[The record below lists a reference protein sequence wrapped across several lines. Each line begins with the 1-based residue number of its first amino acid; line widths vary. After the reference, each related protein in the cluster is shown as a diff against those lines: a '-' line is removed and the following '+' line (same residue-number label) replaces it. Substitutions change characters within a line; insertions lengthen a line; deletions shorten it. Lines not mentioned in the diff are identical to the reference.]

1 MPEAPPTRIA
11 VFTPATEVR
20 SPSANAVLERA
31 LELIAASGPAI
42 AAPIL
47 DRALTAG
54 TITPSER
61 ARLLGEIVGSPIR
74 SRDEPRPELVR
85 LRHQIRAAIARAA
98 PQLARP
104 LLDDA
109 VACERLT
116 PAQQARILQRLRRG
130 ALRPLSLAA

>member
-1 MPEAPPTRIA
+1 MPEASPTRIA

-31 LELIAASGPAI
+31 FELIAASSPAI

-54 TITPSER
+54 TITASER
-61 ARLLGEIVGSPIR
+61 ARLLGEIVGSPIPP
-74 SRDEPRPELVR
+74 RDEPRAELVR
-85 LRHQIRAAIARAA
+85 LRHQIRDAIARAA

-109 VACERLT
+109 VASERLT
-116 PAQQARILQRLRRG
+116 PAQQARIIQRLRRG
-130 ALRPLSLAA
+130 PVRPVSLVV